1 MNEFLQMVT
10 AFGNSI
16 WTWLVEHKD
25 EIYAFVMSGQFVSL
39 IVALVTI
46 FRQFKQVKLNTNSS
60 QALNKTLANTNTMS
74 TSVTQLDTNFQ
85 LLKAENDSLRS
96 ELKETENKLET
107 ENKDILNKLNAIIE
121 VQGIVYS
128 TIRDDGVRQTVN
140 TILNNARYSEQ
151 NFKESLEQQID
162 ELKNNYAIELENINQ
177 RVTEGLE
184 NLSSSLKA
192 GEKAK
197 ATMSNRTESTR
208 Y

>member
-16 WTWLVEHKD
+16 WTWLVEHKE

-46 FRQFKQVKLNTNSS
+46 FRQFKQVKINTNSS
-60 QALNKTLANTNTMS
+60 QTLNKTLENTNTMS

-85 LLKAENDSLRS
+85 LLKVENDSLRS